1 MRKRPVD
8 PRAGRRLAELRRFR
22 RLTQPALAALVGV
35 TDRTLRNYETG
46 RTALNLDMIQ
56 QFARA
61 LDCDETS
68 LIIAWPMRKYA
79 RAS

>member
-8 PRAGRRLAELRRFR
+8 PRAGRRLAELRRLR
-22 RLTQPALAALVGV
+22 RLTQPELAVMVGV
-35 TDRTLRNYETG
+35 TERTVRNYETA
-46 RTALNLDMIQ
+46 RTALTLDAIQ

-61 LDCDETS
+61 LDCDEML
-68 LIIAWPMRKYA
+68 LITVWPMRQYA